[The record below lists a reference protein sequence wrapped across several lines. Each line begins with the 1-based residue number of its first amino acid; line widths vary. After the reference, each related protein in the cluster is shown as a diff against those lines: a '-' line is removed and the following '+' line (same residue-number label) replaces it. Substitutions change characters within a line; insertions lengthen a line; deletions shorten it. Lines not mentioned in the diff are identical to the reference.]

1 VRAALLTAPHRV
13 ELVEQCPRPI
23 GATEVVIRVEQC
35 GICASDVELWSGRGQ
50 EPLPAAIGHEVAGT
64 IEEIGELVTNVSL
77 GDRVAAWVEGGGF
90 ADAVIATCQHC
101 VEVDPQLGYP
111 AVAEPLACVVN
122 AVELASP
129 SLGDDVVIIGAGF
142 MGNLVQV
149 VSQLKGPRSVT
160 VADLRSDRLR
170 HAERLGA
177 TRTVRIATESLA
189 TTVAEVTGNSGSDL
203 TYEVTGAQGGLD
215 LAGEVTRMGGKLCVV
230 GYHLGPPRM
239 VPLGRW
245 NWMAFE
251 IINAHFR
258 DIETVMKGMRAGT
271 RLVNARRIDASQ
283 LVSHRFALEDI
294 SRAFEYAAEAPEGF
308 VKAVV
313 EPEARVSTSL

>member
-1 VRAALLTAPHRV
+1 MRAALLTAPGRV
-13 ELVEQCPRPI
+13 ELVEQELRLL
-23 GATEVVIRVEQC
+23 GATEVLIRVEQC
-35 GICASDVELWSGRGQ
+35 GICTSDVDLWRGKGQ

-64 IEEIGELVTNVSL
+64 IEQIGGRVKNASV

-90 ADAVIATCQHC
+90 AEAVVARSQHC
-101 VEVDPQLGYP
+101 VAVDRQLSYP
-111 AVAEPLACVVN
+111 AVAEPLSCIVN

-142 MGNLVQV
+142 MGNLAQV
-149 VSQLKGPRSVT
+149 VAQLKGPRSVT

-177 TRTVRIATESLA
+177 TRTVHIASESLA
-189 TTVAEVTGNSGSDL
+189 TVVAELTGNPGSDV

-215 LAGEVTRMGGKLCVV
+215 LAGEVTRMGGKLCIV
-230 GYHLGPPRM
+230 GYHLGAARM

-251 IINAHFR
+251 VINAHFR
-258 DIETVMKGMRAGT
+258 DIGTVMKGMTAGM
-271 RLVNARRIDASQ
+271 RLVNAKRIDADQ
-283 LVSHRFALEDI
+283 LLSHRFALDDI
-294 SRAFEYAAEAPEGF
+294 AGLRIRG
-308 VKAVV
+308 
-313 EPEARVSTSL
+313 RGTRRLH

>member
-1 VRAALLTAPHRV
+1 MRTALLTAPRQV
-13 ELVEQCPRPI
+13 ELVEQEPRLL
-23 GATEVVIRVEQC
+23 GATEVLIRVEQC
-35 GICASDVELWSGRGQ
+35 GICTSDVDLWRGKGQ
-50 EPLPAAIGHEVAGT
+50 EPFPAAIGHEVAGT
-64 IEEIGELVTNVSL
+64 IEQIGSGVKNASV

-90 ADAVIATCQHC
+90 AEAVTARSWHC
-101 VEVDPQLGYP
+101 VAVDRELSYP
-111 AVAEPLACVVN
+111 AVAEPLSCSVN

-149 VSQLKGPRSVT
+149 VTQLKGPRSVT

-177 TRTVRIATESLA
+177 TRTVHIASESLP
-189 TTVAEVTGNSGSDL
+189 TVVAELRGSPESDV

-215 LAGEVTRMGGKLCVV
+215 LAGEVTRMGGKLCIV
-230 GYHLGPPRM
+230 GYHVGAPRV

-251 IINAHFR
+251 VINAHFR
-258 DIETVMKGMRAGT
+258 DVETIMKGMRAGM
-271 RLVNARRIDASQ
+271 RLVNAQLIDASQ
-283 LVSHRFALEDI
+283 LLSHRFAFEDI

-313 EPEARVSTSL
+313 EPQGP